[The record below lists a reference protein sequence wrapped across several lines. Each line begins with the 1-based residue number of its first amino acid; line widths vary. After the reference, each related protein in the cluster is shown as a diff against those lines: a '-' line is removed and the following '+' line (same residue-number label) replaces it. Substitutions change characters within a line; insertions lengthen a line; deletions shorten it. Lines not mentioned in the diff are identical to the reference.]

1 MGKLVAP
8 LGVFFVLLS
17 FGQENQ
23 ISSPNQENLKNV
35 QEFDSTFLRAINE
48 EDIIGVWYTTA
59 VTNSKY
65 RSNPYPRFKYS
76 YSFKKDFSIV
86 FVRNNKMTSGIWSL
100 SANNILTF
108 TTFSDKI
115 VYQISYFKDGV
126 LILASSNAHI
136 TLNKA
141 RMKAMDN

>member
-1 MGKLVAP
+1 MAP
-8 LGVFFVLLS
+8 FIVFFVLLN
-17 FGQENQ
+17 FGQEKQ
-23 ISSPNQENLKNV
+23 ISSPNLENLKNV
-35 QEFDSTFLRAINE
+35 QEFVSTFQKEINE
-48 EDIIGVWYTTA
+48 ADLIGVWYTTA

-65 RSNPYPRFKYS
+65 RRNPYPIIKSS

-86 FVRNNKMTSGIWSL
+86 FVRNNKMTSDIWSL
-100 SANNILTF
+100 SANNILTI